1 MRVWTPGAGASA
13 KPRPRHPQKGS
24 ARRSSTLPGVQALL
38 LSLQIRNQEIIWK
51 SYGNHMDIIWTSY
64 GHHMDIIWTSY
75 ESQDSKERPGASPRD
90 WLAHSHELAKQSQ
103 APTLGSKACVHFLSL
118 QAMESELDCA
128 QRMFSQGRSQNVIIA
143 NAQPVTNKVQYIRM
157 KIAMLDRRTP

>member
-1 MRVWTPGAGASA
+1 MQEQVQSHGQDTLKKGQRGEV
-13 KPRPRHPQKGS
+13 RHCLESKRCFFHCKS
-24 ARRSSTLPGVQALL
+24 
-38 LSLQIRNQEIIWK
+38 EIKK
-51 SYGNHMDIIWTSY
+51 SYGNHMEIIWKSY

>member
-1 MRVWTPGAGASA
+1 MQEQVQSHGQDTLKKGQRGEV
-13 KPRPRHPQKGS
+13 RHCLESKRCFCHCKSEIKKSYG
-24 ARRSSTLPGVQALL
+24 
-38 LSLQIRNQEIIWK
+38 NHMEIIWK
-51 SYGNHMDIIWTSY
+51 SYGHHMDIIWTSY
-64 GHHMDIIWTSY
+64 GHHM
-75 ESQDSKERPGASPRD
+75 
-90 WLAHSHELAKQSQ
+90 SHKTQKRGLEPAQEI
-103 APTLGSKACVHFLSL
+103 GSLIAMSWPSNHKHQPWEARHVSTFFLSL